1 MSNTT
6 QSATVGLV
14 LRHSLQRSL
23 AGSWLVLGLIVV
35 GLWSG
40 QAYSTEASA
49 SHLQKQAVD
58 SASDT
63 IDGVYL
69 YGQSSEP
76 SQVGVAYAVFEIND
90 REAVGA
96 FYMPHSSFDCFRGE
110 LSARQLQLRVRDSY
124 DQAIHPHA
132 LALQDDVNVASAE
145 GTAPSS
151 IELVGYHQIQELS
164 DTDHQI
170 LATCKAN
177 SQSF

>member
-1 MSNTT
+1 M
-6 QSATVGLV
+6 
-14 LRHSLQRSL
+14 
-23 AGSWLVLGLIVV
+23 

-40 QAYSTEASA
+40 HAYSAEVSA
-49 SHLQKQAVD
+49 SHPQKQAVD

-63 IDGVYL
+63 TDGVYL

-76 SQVGVAYAVFEIND
+76 SQVGVAYAVFEIHD
-90 REAVGA
+90 SEAVGA
-96 FYMPHSSFDCFRGE
+96 FYMPHSSFDCFQGE
-110 LSARQLQLRVRDSY
+110 LSASQLRLRVRDSY
-124 DQAIHPHA
+124 DQAIHSHA
-132 LALQDDVNVASAE
+132 LMLRDDVNVASTE
-145 GTAPSS
+145 GTSPSS

>member
-1 MSNTT
+1 MG
-6 QSATVGLV
+6 V
-14 LRHSLQRSL
+14 
-23 AGSWLVLGLIVV
+23 
-35 GLWSG
+35 WSG
-40 QAYSTEASA
+40 AAYSVDVSA
-49 SHLQKQAVD
+49 SPLHKQAVD
-58 SASDT
+58 STSEA

-76 SQVGVAYAVFEIND
+76 SQVGVAYAVFEINNS
-90 REAVGA
+90 EAVGA

-110 LSARQLQLRVRDSY
+110 LSASQLRLRVRDSY
-124 DQAIHPHA
+124 DQAIHPYA
-132 LALQDDVNVASAE
+132 IMLQDNVGVASVE
-145 GTAPSS
+145 GTAPPP